1 MGQREAAANENDGE
15 SDFVWPRPQ
24 FCGSGPS
31 PNVRCSSRRG
41 SQCQYLAT
49 SEIPTQLLNLVLPDS
64 DDEDIVVD
72 VEEKSKRNS
81 VDKSSRRSS
90 SILSLAAMSEE
101 FGLELERKGRSS
113 SIRSSILSLA
123 MSEDFGLEL
132 ENSMSKLSLGGDMP
146 LS

>member
-1 MGQREAAANENDGE
+1 MGMPPPAPLLREVTREVSPDENLSLQQQREAAANENDGE
-15 SDFVWPRPQ
+15 SDFAWPRPQ

-31 PNVRCSSRRG
+31 PNVNCSSRRG

-81 VDKSSRRSS
+81 V
-90 SILSLAAMSEE
+90 
-101 FGLELERKGRSS
+101 
-113 SIRSSILSLA
+113 
-123 MSEDFGLEL
+123 
-132 ENSMSKLSLGGDMP
+132 
-146 LS
+146 